1 VLRDLVQTQVST
13 VEGRRGGR
21 AEGGKEGRLEAMKR
35 RKEGGGG
42 WWEDRRGCGVI
53 CWWIKRRGG
62 K

>member
-35 RKEGGGG
+35 RKEGGVACGRIGG
-42 WWEDRRGCGVI
+42 DVV
-53 CWWIKRRGG
+53 
-62 K
+62 